1 MSQIPPINTGLGN
14 LTPDVWSRMSNSIYQ
29 SEQFAGD
36 VRPQQQVANPNP
48 VTFPARLTGY
58 FLKNETGNP
67 TQDTSNPRRRFYY
80 RWEEVSLNFTIATGL
95 SVTKFNGARES
106 GVPGDTTFIPGING
120 AEYGQPITRT
130 SSLLGVNLDL
140 YPENVAVM
148 PSIHANN
155 PISENGVVDS
165 AQDASGPLVM
175 LTLLRCTI
183 DTNDKGDPEPEGQ
196 FESVAYFYSAVN
208 VDGPCD

>member
-95 SVTKFNGARES
+95 SVTKFNGARERRA
-106 GVPGDTTFIPGING
+106 G
-120 AEYGQPITRT
+120 
-130 SSLLGVNLDL
+130 
-140 YPENVAVM
+140 
-148 PSIHANN
+148 
-155 PISENGVVDS
+155 
-165 AQDASGPLVM
+165 
-175 LTLLRCTI
+175 
-183 DTNDKGDPEPEGQ
+183 
-196 FESVAYFYSAVN
+196 
-208 VDGPCD
+208 